1 VYPAGTSYSFS
12 FDPSEKLDVYTGEF
26 VVKLPVVASAGMHTI
41 DGSLRYQA
49 CDNAACYPPKSLPVQ
64 VMVAAK

>member
-1 VYPAGTSYSFS
+1 
-12 FDPSEKLDVYTGEF
+12 
-26 VVKLPVVASAGMHTI
+26 MHTI

-49 CDNAACYPPKSLPVQ
+49 CDKAACYPPKSLPVQ